1 MNAWNVEAYT
11 TLRGP
16 FSAGTLAATKEGERD
31 CHYVKDAAGI
41 SVVEYLPNSAAAERL
56 AALLTTIDAGSITQS
71 ETPRLSPPTEE
82 EIAAYRNLF
91 RAELDKNMSNS
102 SASPSTDAHRVA
114 LHKFVEGRNV
124 QR

>member
-1 MNAWNVEAYT
+1 MSI
-11 TLRGP
+11 R
-16 FSAGTLAATKEGERD
+16 
-31 CHYVKDAAGI
+31 
-41 SVVEYLPNSAAAERL
+41 ERL
-56 AALLTTIDAGSITQS
+56 EREIEKFKQTRGSMPVGVNELLLNDALEEIKRLTAS
-71 ETPRLSPPTEE
+71 EIQRLSPPTEE

-91 RAELDKNMSNS
+91 RAELDKNMHNS

>member
-1 MNAWNVEAYT
+1 MTDKPLSRNCEGVIYSPADQCW
-11 TLRGP
+11 
-16 FSAGTLAATKEGERD
+16 FLAEG
-31 CHYVKDAAGI
+31 KG
-41 SVVEYLPNSAAAERL
+41 
-56 AALLTTIDAGSITQS
+56 LTTNRAEAHVYTRQSFDYMYGPHTKLEFQPIVQS

-91 RAELDKNMSNS
+91 RAELDKNMNNS